1 MGGKG
6 AGNRDGDR
14 IRARNRAR
22 GRGQGQEQ
30 EEDCAD
36 LLDLELKRGR
46 EGTLQHGPGA
56 ILEEWPVDAAGTRR
70 SLLRPC
76 AGSGVAKVTVG
87 MARRAGSRKDAPG
100 HVLKL

>member
-1 MGGKG
+1 MAKAQKQGQ
-6 AGNRDGDR
+6 DQE
-14 IRARNRAR
+14 
-22 GRGQGQEQ
+22 RGQEAGTGGRRQGQ

-100 HVLKL
+100 HVL

>member
-1 MGGKG
+1 VAKAQKQGQ
-6 AGNRDGDR
+6 DQE
-14 IRARNRAR
+14 
-22 GRGQGQEQ
+22 RGQEAGTGGRRQGQ

-100 HVLKL
+100 HVL